1 MSADANEQRILE
13 LEKENAELKHA
24 NEILQE
30 ALGFFA
36 VCRKK

>member
-1 MSADANEQRILE
+1 MPCSEKDQRILE
-13 LEKENAELKHA
+13 LEKENSELKHA

-36 VCRKK
+36 VRRKK